1 MIRSSLRRGFGVQAG
16 WTFSLEFNRDGH
28 HEQLELILSP
38 LALSLSKGRAE
49 KDPMSISRILLLVLA
64 VGIGSSLYF
73 LTRKSSM
80 TYAEVNCS
88 ADAIK
93 LFPTT
98 VAQIQQMTKVS
109 LEQAKKQLDQII
121 AVPNEQR
128 TYANTAA
135 ALDNLGGFS
144 NAVIVGGIISTL
156 DLVHPDQA
164 MRDAAREAVKEIQN
178 FYIDNVSSNREL
190 YNGFKYYAEH
200 IVPNEH
206 LSAEQR
212 YFIEETLKDFK
223 RSGLD
228 LPDDQLEELKKIKKE
243 LVDIE
248 LEFDKNIAQD
258 QSKIEVT
265 AQELAGL
272 PQDYIDSRPKT
283 DDGKYIIYTNMPN
296 ANQIMDNCT
305 VDATREKFWQA
316 YNNRAYP
323 VNQKV
328 LEDLVAKRYE
338 LARLIGFPTYA
349 ALELDAE
356 MVQNPERAAHFLNDL
371 TAKAQ
376 KKAVQEVKEFTQSL
390 PEGIK
395 LVDGKLRPW
404 DVSFVKAAYKKAQ
417 YNLDENK
424 IAEYFPMQSTI
435 DSLLDIYQKFF
446 DLEFK
451 QVPVTGLWDPEV
463 KLIEVFDK
471 TKKAKLGYLFMDL
484 YPRPNK
490 YGHACEHT
498 IIPVAY
504 DKNGNPN
511 LGVAI
516 VVANF
521 PKPMADKPSLLMLK
535 DVNTFFHEFGHAMH
549 ALLGRT
555 EVASFSGPKVKRDF
569 VEMPSQML
577 EEWLWNPEILKMVS
591 KHYQT
596 GQKLPDDLIAQILK
610 ARTFDSGFNITRQLF
625 IANLSL
631 NYFNNGPK
639 IDPAAILIET
649 RSAITPYVKSD
660 ARDHFYA
667 SFGHL
672 TGYGARYYGYMW
684 SKVFAHDLFNEIK
697 KIGLLD
703 PIIGRKYVDTVI
715 GKGGS
720 KDPNDLLKDFL
731 GREPNQDAF
740 LQDMGLK

>member
-1 MIRSSLRRGFGVQAG
+1 
-16 WTFSLEFNRDGH
+16 
-28 HEQLELILSP
+28 
-38 LALSLSKGRAE
+38 
-49 KDPMSISRILLLVLA
+49 MSISRIILILLA
-64 VGIGSSLYF
+64 VGIGSSIFF

-80 TYAEVNCS
+80 TYADVNCA

-93 LFPTT
+93 LFPTS
-98 VAQIQQMTKVS
+98 VAQIQAMTNES
-109 LEQAKKQLDQII
+109 LKQVKKQLDEII
-121 AVPNEQR
+121 AVPNEKR

-135 ALDNLGGFS
+135 PLDNLGSLS

-164 MRDAAREAVKEIQN
+164 IRDAARDAVKQIQN
-178 FYIDNVSSNREL
+178 FLIDNISSNREL
-190 YNGFKYYAEH
+190 YNGFKYYAENSA
-200 IVPNEH
+200 PNEQ
-206 LSAEQR
+206 LSNEQQ
-212 YFIEETLKDFK
+212 YYIEETLKDFK

-228 LPDDQLEELKKIKKE
+228 LPDDELEALKKIKKE

-248 LEFDKNIAQD
+248 QEFDKNIAQD

-265 AQELAGL
+265 KQDLAGL
-272 PQDYIDSRPKT
+272 PEDFIESRPKT

-296 ANQIMDNCT
+296 FNQIMENCT
-305 VDATREKFWQA
+305 VAATREKFWNV

-323 VNQKV
+323 ANQKV
-328 LEDLVAKRYE
+328 LEDLVQKRYE
-338 LARLIGFPTYA
+338 LAHLIGFPTYA
-349 ALELDAE
+349 ALELDGE
-356 MVQNPERAAHFLNDL
+356 MVHTTDRAATFLNDL
-371 TAKAQ
+371 VGKAQ
-376 KKAVQEVKEFTQSL
+376 KKAVQEVKDFTTNL
-390 PEGIK
+390 PESVT
-395 LVDGKLRPW
+395 LVGGKLKPW
-404 DVSFVKAAYKKAQ
+404 DANFIKAAYKKEK
-417 YNLDENK
+417 YNIDENK
-424 IAEYFPMQSTI
+424 ISEYFPMQSTI

-446 DLEFK
+446 NLEFK
-451 QVPVTGLWDPEV
+451 QVPVTGLWDPEL

-471 TKKAKLGYLFMDL
+471 TQKETLGYLFMDL
-484 YPRPNK
+484 YPRANK
-490 YGHACEHT
+490 YSHACEHT
-498 IIPVAY
+498 IIPVSY
-504 DKNGNPN
+504 NKDGKPN

-516 VVANF
+516 VIANF
-521 PKPMADKPSLLMLK
+521 PKPMADKPSLLLFK

-555 EVASFSGPKVKRDF
+555 KVASFSGTKVKRDF
-569 VEMPSQML
+569 VELPSQML
-577 EEWLWNPEILKMVS
+577 EEWLWEPEILKMVS

-596 GQKLPDDLIAQILK
+596 GQQLPDELIAQILK
-610 ARTFDSGFNITRQLF
+610 TRTFDSGFNVTRQLF

-631 NYFNNGPK
+631 DYFNNGPK
-639 IDPAAILIET
+639 INPAEILKQVRT
-649 RSAITPYVKSD
+649 KVTPYVISD
-660 ARDHFYA
+660 PRDHFYT

-703 PIIGRKYVDTVI
+703 PSIGRKYVDAVI

-740 LQDMGLK
+740 LKDMGLQ

>member
-1 MIRSSLRRGFGVQAG
+1 
-16 WTFSLEFNRDGH
+16 
-28 HEQLELILSP
+28 
-38 LALSLSKGRAE
+38 
-49 KDPMSISRILLLVLA
+49 MSISRIILILLA
-64 VGIGSSLYF
+64 VGIGSSIFF

-80 TYAEVNCS
+80 TYADVNCA

-93 LFPTT
+93 LFPTS
-98 VAQIQQMTKVS
+98 VAQIQAMTNES
-109 LEQAKKQLDQII
+109 LKQVKKQLDEII
-121 AVPNEQR
+121 AVPNEKR

-135 ALDNLGGFS
+135 PLDNLGSLS

-164 MRDAAREAVKEIQN
+164 IRDAARDAVKQIQN
-178 FYIDNVSSNREL
+178 FFIDNISSNREL
-190 YNGFKYYAEH
+190 YNGFKYYAENSA
-200 IVPNEH
+200 PNEQ
-206 LSAEQR
+206 LSNEQQ
-212 YFIEETLKDFK
+212 YYIEETLKDFK

-228 LPDDQLEELKKIKKE
+228 LPDDELEALKKIKKE

-248 LEFDKNIAQD
+248 QEFDKNIAQD

-265 AQELAGL
+265 KQDLAGL
-272 PQDYIDSRPKT
+272 PEDFIESRPKT

-296 ANQIMDNCT
+296 FNQIMENCT
-305 VDATREKFWQA
+305 VAATREKFWNV

-323 VNQKV
+323 ANQKV
-328 LEDLVAKRYE
+328 LEDLVQKRYE
-338 LARLIGFPTYA
+338 LAHLIGFPTYA
-349 ALELDAE
+349 ALELDGE
-356 MVQNPERAAHFLNDL
+356 MVHTTDRAATFLNDL
-371 TAKAQ
+371 VGKAQ
-376 KKAVQEVKEFTQSL
+376 KKAVQEVKDFTTNL
-390 PEGIK
+390 PESVT
-395 LVDGKLRPW
+395 LVGGKLKPW
-404 DVSFVKAAYKKAQ
+404 DANFIKAAYKKEK
-417 YNLDENK
+417 YNIDENK
-424 IAEYFPMQSTI
+424 ISEYFPMQSTI

-446 DLEFK
+446 NLEFK
-451 QVPVTGLWDPEV
+451 QVPVTGLWDPEL

-471 TKKAKLGYLFMDL
+471 TQKETLGYLFMDL
-484 YPRPNK
+484 YPRANK
-490 YGHACEHT
+490 YSHACEHT
-498 IIPVAY
+498 IIPVSY
-504 DKNGNPN
+504 NKDGKPN

-516 VVANF
+516 VIANF
-521 PKPMADKPSLLMLK
+521 PKPMADKPSLLLFK

-555 EVASFSGPKVKRDF
+555 KVASFSGTKVKRDF
-569 VEMPSQML
+569 VELPSQML
-577 EEWLWNPEILKMVS
+577 EEWLWEPEILKMVS

-596 GQKLPDDLIAQILK
+596 GQQLPDELIAQILK
-610 ARTFDSGFNITRQLF
+610 TRTFDSGFNVTRQLF

-631 NYFNNGPK
+631 DYFNNGPK
-639 IDPAAILIET
+639 INPAEILKQVRT
-649 RSAITPYVKSD
+649 KVTPYVISD
-660 ARDHFYA
+660 PRDHFYT

-703 PIIGRKYVDTVI
+703 PSIGRKYVDAVI

-740 LQDMGLK
+740 LKDMGLQ

>member
-1 MIRSSLRRGFGVQAG
+1 
-16 WTFSLEFNRDGH
+16 
-28 HEQLELILSP
+28 
-38 LALSLSKGRAE
+38 
-49 KDPMSISRILLLVLA
+49 MSISRIILMLLA
-64 VGIGSSLYF
+64 VGIGSSVYF

-80 TYAEVNCS
+80 TYADVNCA

-93 LFPTT
+93 LFPTS
-98 VAQIQQMTKVS
+98 VAQIQAMTNES
-109 LEQAKKQLDQII
+109 LKQVKKQLDEII
-121 AVPNEQR
+121 AVPNEKR

-135 ALDNLGGFS
+135 ALDNLGSLS

-164 MRDAAREAVKEIQN
+164 IRDAARDAVKQIQN
-178 FYIDNVSSNREL
+178 FFIDNISSNREL
-190 YNGFKYYAEH
+190 YNGFKYYAENSAA
-200 IVPNEH
+200 NEQ
-206 LSAEQR
+206 LSAEQQ
-212 YFIEETLKDFK
+212 YYIEETLKDFK

-228 LPDDQLEELKKIKKE
+228 LPDDKLEALKKIKKE

-248 LEFDKNIAQD
+248 QEFDKNIAQD

-265 AQELAGL
+265 KEELAGL
-272 PQDYIDSRPKT
+272 PEDFIESRPKT
-283 DDGKYIIYTNMPN
+283 EDGKYIIYTNMPN
-296 ANQIMDNCT
+296 FNQIMENCT
-305 VDATREKFWQA
+305 VAATREKFWNV

-323 VNQKV
+323 ANQKV
-328 LEDLVAKRYE
+328 LEDLVQKRYE
-338 LARLIGFPTYA
+338 LAQLIGFPTYA
-349 ALELDAE
+349 ALELDGE
-356 MVQNPERAAHFLNDL
+356 MVHTTDRAATFLNDL
-371 TAKAQ
+371 VGKAQ
-376 KKAVQEVKEFTQSL
+376 KKAVQEVKDFTANL
-390 PEGIK
+390 PESVT
-395 LVDGKLRPW
+395 LVGGKLKPW
-404 DVSFVKAAYKKAQ
+404 DANFIKAAYKKEK
-417 YNLDENK
+417 YNIDENK
-424 IAEYFPMQSTI
+424 ISEYFPMQSTI

-451 QVPVTGLWDPEV
+451 QVPVSGLWDSEV

-471 TKKAKLGYLFMDL
+471 TQKETLGYLFMDL
-484 YPRPNK
+484 YPRSNK
-490 YGHACEHT
+490 YSHACEHT
-498 IIPVAY
+498 IIPVSY
-504 DKNGNPN
+504 NKDGKPN

-516 VVANF
+516 VIANF
-521 PKPMADKPSLLMLK
+521 PKPMADKPSLLLFK

-555 EVASFSGPKVKRDF
+555 KVASFSGTKVKRDF
-569 VEMPSQML
+569 VELPSQML
-577 EEWLWNPEILKMVS
+577 EEWLWEPEILKMVS

-596 GQKLPDDLIAQILK
+596 GQQLPDELIAQILK
-610 ARTFDSGFNITRQLF
+610 ARTFDSGFNVTRQLF

-631 NYFNNGPK
+631 DYFNNGPK
-639 IDPAAILIET
+639 INPAEILKQVRT
-649 RSAITPYVKSD
+649 KVTPYVISD
-660 ARDHFYA
+660 PRDHFYT

-703 PIIGRKYVDTVI
+703 PSIGRKYVDAVI

-740 LQDMGLK
+740 LKDMGLQ

>member
-1 MIRSSLRRGFGVQAG
+1 
-16 WTFSLEFNRDGH
+16 
-28 HEQLELILSP
+28 
-38 LALSLSKGRAE
+38 
-49 KDPMSISRILLLVLA
+49 MSISRIILILLA
-64 VGIGSSLYF
+64 VGIGSSVYF

-80 TYAEVNCS
+80 TYADVNCA

-93 LFPTT
+93 LFPSS
-98 VAQIQQMTKVS
+98 VAQIQAMTNES
-109 LEQAKKQLDQII
+109 LKQVKKQLDEII
-121 AVPNEQR
+121 EVPNEKR
-128 TYANTAA
+128 TYANTVA
-135 ALDNLGGFS
+135 ALDNLGSLS

-164 MRDAAREAVKEIQN
+164 IRDAARDAVKQIQN
-178 FYIDNVSSNREL
+178 FFIDNISSNREL
-190 YNGFKYYAEH
+190 YNGFKYYAKNSA
-200 IVPNEH
+200 PNEQ
-206 LSAEQR
+206 LSAEQQ
-212 YFIEETLKDFK
+212 YYIEETLKDFK

-228 LPDDQLEELKKIKKE
+228 LPDDKLEELKKIKKE

-248 LEFDKNIAQD
+248 QEFDKNIAQD

-265 AQELAGL
+265 KEELAGL
-272 PQDYIDSRPKT
+272 PEDFIESRPKT
-283 DDGKYIIYTNMPN
+283 DNGKYIIYTNMPN
-296 ANQIMDNCT
+296 FNQIMENCT
-305 VDATREKFWQA
+305 VAATREKFWNV

-328 LEDLVAKRYE
+328 LEDLVQKRYE
-338 LARLIGFPTYA
+338 LAHLIGFPTYA
-349 ALELDAE
+349 ALELDGE
-356 MVQNPERAAHFLNDL
+356 MVHTTDRAATFLNDL
-371 TAKAQ
+371 VGKAQ
-376 KKAVQEVKEFTQSL
+376 KKAVQEVKDFTAKL
-390 PEGIK
+390 PESVT
-395 LVDGKLRPW
+395 LVDGKLKPW
-404 DVSFVKAAYKKAQ
+404 DANFIKAAYKKEK
-417 YNLDENK
+417 YNIDENK
-424 IAEYFPMQSTI
+424 ISQYFPMQSTI

-446 DLEFK
+446 NLEFK

-471 TKKAKLGYLFMDL
+471 TQKETLGYLFMDL
-484 YPRPNK
+484 YPRANK
-490 YGHACEHT
+490 YSHACEHT
-498 IIPVAY
+498 IIPVSY
-504 DKNGNPN
+504 DKNGKPN

-516 VVANF
+516 VIANF
-521 PKPMADKPSLLMLK
+521 PKPMADKPSLLLFK

-555 EVASFSGPKVKRDF
+555 KVASFSGTKVKRDF
-569 VEMPSQML
+569 VELPSQML
-577 EEWLWNPEILKMVS
+577 EEWLWEPEILKLVS

-596 GQKLPDDLIAQILK
+596 GQQLPDELIAQILK
-610 ARTFDSGFNITRQLF
+610 ARTFDSGFNVTRQLF

-631 NYFNNGPK
+631 DYFNNGPK
-639 IDPAAILIET
+639 IDPAGILKQVRT
-649 RSAITPYVKSD
+649 QVTPYVISD
-660 ARDHFYA
+660 PRDHFYT

-703 PIIGRKYVDTVI
+703 PSIGRKYVDAVI

-740 LQDMGLK
+740 LKDMGLQ